1 MKVTVYT
8 WEKEP
13 RKLEGDVLCATFLAL
28 TSSRLRSLKQA
39 VYFSRLTL
47 PQTIGNAFL
56 ERLADYIL
64 VKTTFGFSLA
74 WDGNSGIYIKL
85 TEDHK
90 GKPCGL
96 CGNFN
101 GNKYDDLILQNGK

>member
-1 MKVTVYT
+1 MEVTVQT
-8 WEKEP
+8 WEKGLSE
-13 RKLEGDVLCATFLAL
+13 LQGDVLCGIFLTP
-28 TSSRLRSLKQA
+28 TSSHLRSLKQA
-39 VYFSRLTL
+39 VSFSRLML
-47 PQTIGNAFL
+47 PQTVGNAFL
-56 ERLADYIL
+56 ERLADYVL

-101 GNKYDDLILQNGK
+101 GNKDDDLILQNSK

>member
-1 MKVTVYT
+1 M
-8 WEKEP
+8 
-13 RKLEGDVLCATFLAL
+13 
-28 TSSRLRSLKQA
+28 RSLKRT

-85 TEDHK
+85 TEEHM

-101 GNKYDDLILQNGK
+101 GNKYDDLILQNSK

>member
-1 MKVTVYT
+1 MWHFSSTSLYHLKQTVY
-8 WEKEP
+8 
-13 RKLEGDVLCATFLAL
+13 FF
-28 TSSRLRSLKQA
+28 RL
-39 VYFSRLTL
+39 VL
-47 PQTIGNAFL
+47 PQTIGNAFF

-96 CGNFN
+96 CGDFN
-101 GNKYDDLILQNGK
+101 GNKHDDLKLQNSKPVA